1 MLLPFVSGNLAQ
13 DHKHDKFLHITLLN
27 ARSVCNKLPELHH
40 LLYYE
45 NWQVVVITETWLN
58 SNIPDGLLDPSHR
71 YHIFRCDRNVRRGG
85 GVCVLVNRELNAVNV
100 DISECHSDVE
110 LLCIDIIRCKAN
122 CRLVAVYRSTDNT
135 QQSDKFTKQ
144 LVQCIESV
152 CCVSWPCFV
161 VGDFNAP
168 TIDWSHLSV
177 SSSGAD
183 IHVLLIMDLH
193 KLSTLPLAT
202 AVFWISY

>member
-1 MLLPFVSGNLAQ
+1 VLLPFVSGNVAQ
-13 DHKHDKFLHITLLN
+13 DHEHDKFLHITLLN

-58 SNIPDGLLDPSHR
+58 SNIPDGLSDPSHR

-100 DISECHSDVE
+100 YISECYLDVE

-135 QQSDKFTKQ
+135 QLISSLNSSCSVLKVCVV
-144 LVQCIESV
+144 LVGPAL
-152 CCVSWPCFV
+152 W
-161 VGDFNAP
+161 
-168 TIDWSHLSV
+168 
-177 SSSGAD
+177 
-183 IHVLLIMDLH
+183 
-193 KLSTLPLAT
+193 
-202 AVFWISY
+202 

>member
-1 MLLPFVSGNLAQ
+1 M
-13 DHKHDKFLHITLLN
+13 
-27 ARSVCNKLPELHH
+27 
-40 LLYYE
+40 
-45 NWQVVVITETWLN
+45 VVITETWLN

-71 YHIFRCDRNVRRGG
+71 YHIFRCDRNIRRGG

-100 DISECHSDVE
+100 DISECYSDVE

-122 CRLVAVYRSTDNT
+122 CRLVAVYHSADNT
-135 QQSDKFTKQ
+135 RQSDKFTKQ

-168 TIDWSHLSV
+168 AID
-177 SSSGAD
+177 
-183 IHVLLIMDLH
+183 
-193 KLSTLPLAT
+193 
-202 AVFWISY
+202 